1 MIPDTS
7 VYMIAGF
14 AVILG
19 GIMVYITS
27 LVMRLVRIKQQTV
40 FLEKVVDDQGHEDG
54 KLTSKKYK

>member
-27 LVMRLVRIKQQTV
+27 LVMRLVRIKQQTI
-40 FLEKVVDDQGHEDG
+40 FLEKVVDDHGHEDG
-54 KLTSKKYK
+54 N